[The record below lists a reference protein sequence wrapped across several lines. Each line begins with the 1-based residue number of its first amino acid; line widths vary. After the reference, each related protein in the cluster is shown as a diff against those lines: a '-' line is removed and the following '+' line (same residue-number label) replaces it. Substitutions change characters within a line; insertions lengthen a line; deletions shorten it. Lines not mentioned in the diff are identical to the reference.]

1 MKRRRELSIH
11 RCEGFLRDAGT
22 ERSLA
27 GILREAF
34 PHTDAGGILASM
46 GSMTQY
52 FILRGGRV
60 AAVLSHARRARARNG
75 RAYANMIFNVAT
87 RKRYRGM
94 GFMTLLLGALF
105 RDASRKTFHLEVYSD
120 NAPAISLYQKKGFR
134 VIDKTR
140 DASGRPILVMRST
153 PASRKGGHDPV
164 WKAR

>member
-1 MKRRRELSIH
+1 MVH

-22 ERSLA
+22 ERSLV
-27 GILREAF
+27 GLLREAF
-34 PHTDAGGILASM
+34 PHTEADGILASM

-52 FILRGGRV
+52 FILRRGRV

-94 GFMTLLLGALF
+94 GFMTHILDALF
-105 RDASRKTFHLEVYSD
+105 RDAPRKTFHLEVYSD
-120 NAPAISLYQKKGFR
+120 NAPAISLYQKKDFR
-134 VIDKTR
+134 VIDTTS
-140 DASGRPILVMRST
+140 DVSGRPVLVMKRT
-153 PASRKGGHDPV
+153 PASRKDHDPA